1 MKFDPVS
8 ICRVLSE
15 WGVKFV
21 VLGGFATVIHGSPV
35 PTEDI
40 DVIPSRDMDN
50 LERLASALQQMNAAI
65 RTSDG
70 PVHTRID
77 AGFIASM
84 PNMLNLVTDFGDM
97 DLVFNPAGRLVNYEQ
112 WNEGAKYAQL
122 EPGLV
127 VAVAALDD
135 IIASKSAA
143 NRVKDQRVL
152 PYLESLRD
160 ELRRQANDEQR

>member
-15 WGVKFV
+15 RGVKFV

-40 DVIPSRDMDN
+40 DVIPSRDMEN

-143 NRVKDQRVL
+143 NRVKDQRAL

-160 ELRRQANDEQR
+160 ELRRQANNEVE

>member
-15 WGVKFV
+15 RGVKFV

-50 LERLASALQQMNAAI
+50 LERLASALQEMNAAI

-112 WNEGAKYAQL
+112 WNKGRRTHRSSRAWL
-122 EPGLV
+122 
-127 VAVAALDD
+127 
-135 IIASKSAA
+135 
-143 NRVKDQRVL
+143 L
-152 PYLESLRD
+152 PSLLLMTSSPQSLRQI
-160 ELRRQANDEQR
+160 E

>member
-1 MKFDPVS
+1 MKFDPVA

-15 WGVKFV
+15 RGVKFV

-40 DVIPSRDMDN
+40 DVIPSRDMEN
-50 LERLASALQQMNAAI
+50 LERLASALQQMNAAT

-77 AGFIASM
+77 AGFIAS
-84 PNMLNLVTDFGDM
+84 MLNLVTDFGDM

-112 WNEGAKYAQL
+112 WNDGAKYAQL
-122 EPGLV
+122 EPGFV

-160 ELRRQANDEQR
+160 ELRRQANDEVE

>member
-15 WGVKFV
+15 RGVKFV

-40 DVIPSRDMDN
+40 DVIPSRDMEN

-160 ELRRQANDEQR
+160 ELRRQANDEVE

>member
-1 MKFDPVS
+1 MKFDPVA
-8 ICRVLSE
+8 ICRILSE
-15 WGVKFV
+15 RGVKFV
-21 VLGGFATVIHGSPV
+21 VLGGFAAVVHGSPV

-40 DVIPSRDMDN
+40 DVIPSREIEN
-50 LERLASALQQMNAAI
+50 LEKLAGALQEMNAAI

-77 AGFIASM
+77 AGFIANM
-84 PNMLNLVTDFGDM
+84 PNMLNLVTDYGDV
-97 DLVFNPAGRLVNYEQ
+97 DLVFNPAGQLSNFEQ
-112 WNEGAKYAQL
+112 WSQRAESAQL

-143 NRVKDQRVL
+143 NRLKDQRAL

-160 ELRRQANDEQR
+160 ELRRQSSE

>member
-1 MKFDPVS
+1 MKFDPVA
-8 ICRVLSE
+8 ICRILSE
-15 WGVKFV
+15 RGVKFV
-21 VLGGFATVIHGSPV
+21 VLGGFAAMVHGSPV

-40 DVIPSRDMDN
+40 DVIPSREIEN
-50 LERLASALQQMNAAI
+50 LEKLAGALQEMNAAI

-70 PVHTRID
+70 PVHTRLD

-84 PNMLNLVTDFGDM
+84 PNMLNLVTDYGDM
-97 DLVFNPAGRLVNYEQ
+97 DLVFNPAGQLSNFEQ
-112 WNEGAKYAQL
+112 WSQRAESAQL

-143 NRVKDQRVL
+143 NRLKDQKAL

-160 ELRRQANDEQR
+160 ELRRQSGE

>member
-1 MKFDPVS
+1 
-8 ICRVLSE
+8 
-15 WGVKFV
+15 
-21 VLGGFATVIHGSPV
+21 
-35 PTEDI
+35 
-40 DVIPSRDMDN
+40 
-50 LERLASALQQMNAAI
+50 MNAAI
-65 RTSDG
+65 RPSDG

-77 AGFIASM
+77 AGLNASM

-112 WNEGAKYAQL
+112 WNKGATYAQI

-160 ELRRQANDEQR
+160 ELRRQANDEAQ

>member
-1 MKFDPVS
+1 MSFDPVA
-8 ICRVLSE
+8 ICRILSE
-15 WGVKFV
+15 RGVKFV
-21 VLGGFATVIHGSPV
+21 VLGGFAAVVHGSPV

-40 DVIPSRDMDN
+40 DVIPSRDTEN
-50 LERLASALQQMNAAI
+50 LEKLAGALQEMNAAI

-77 AGFIASM
+77 AGFIANM
-84 PNMLNLVTDFGDM
+84 PNMLNLVTDYGDM
-97 DLVFNPAGRLVNYEQ
+97 DLVFNPAGQLSDFEQ
-112 WNEGAKYAQL
+112 WSQRAASAQL

-135 IIASKSAA
+135 IIASKTAA
-143 NRVKDQRVL
+143 NRLKDQRAL

-160 ELRRQANDEQR
+160 ELRRQNEQ

>member
-1 MKFDPVS
+1 MRFDPVA
-8 ICRVLSE
+8 ICRILNE
-15 WGVKFV
+15 YGVRYV
-21 VLGGFATVIHGSPV
+21 VLGGFAAVIHGSPI

-40 DVIPSRDMDN
+40 DVIPSRDIEN
-50 LERLASALQQMNAAI
+50 LGRLADALTKMNAAI

-77 AGFIASM
+77 ASFIANM
-84 PNMLNLVTDFGDM
+84 PNMLNLVTEYGDV
-97 DLVFNPAGRLVNYEQ
+97 DLVFNPAGRLSNFEQ
-112 WNEGAKYAQL
+112 WYQSADSAQL

-143 NRVKDQRVL
+143 NRLKDQKSL

-160 ELRRQANDEQR
+160 ELRRQAEG

>member
-1 MKFDPVS
+1 MKFDPVA
-8 ICRVLSE
+8 ICRILSE
-15 WGVKFV
+15 RGVKFV
-21 VLGGFATVIHGSPV
+21 VLGGFAAMVHGSPV

-40 DVIPSRDMDN
+40 DVIPSREIEN
-50 LERLASALQQMNAAI
+50 LEKLAGALQEMNAAI

-70 PVHTRID
+70 PVHTRLD

-84 PNMLNLVTDFGDM
+84 PNMLNLVTDYGDM
-97 DLVFNPAGRLVNYEQ
+97 DLVFNPAGQLSNFEQ
-112 WNEGAKYAQL
+112 WSQRAESAQL

-135 IIASKSAA
+135 IIASKSAV
-143 NRVKDQRVL
+143 NRLKDQKAL

-160 ELRRQANDEQR
+160 ELRRQSGE

>member
-15 WGVKFV
+15 RGVKFV

-50 LERLASALQQMNAAI
+50 LERLASALQEMNAAI

-77 AGFIASM
+77 AGLNASM
-84 PNMLNLVTDFGDM
+84 PNMLNLVTDFGDV

-112 WNEGAKYAQL
+112 WNKGATYAQI

-160 ELRRQANDEQR
+160 ELRRQANDEAR

>member
-1 MKFDPVS
+1 MKFDPVA
-8 ICRVLSE
+8 ICRLLSDK
-15 WGVKFV
+15 GVKFV
-21 VLGGFATVIHGSPV
+21 LLGGFAAVIHGSPV

-40 DVIPSRDMDN
+40 DVIPSRDFEN
-50 LERLASALQQMNAAI
+50 LEKLASALKEMNAAI

-70 PVHTRID
+70 PIQTRID
-77 AGFIASM
+77 AAFIANM

-97 DLVFNPAGRLVNYEQ
+97 DLVFKPAGRLSDFEH
-112 WNEGAKYAQL
+112 WNERAVSAQL

-143 NRVKDQRVL
+143 NRLKDQRSL

-160 ELRRQANDEQR
+160 ELRRQSGD

>member
-1 MKFDPVS
+1 MKFDPVA
-8 ICRVLSE
+8 ICRILSE
-15 WGVKFV
+15 RGVKFV
-21 VLGGFATVIHGSPV
+21 VLGGFAAVVHGSPV

-40 DVIPSRDMDN
+40 DVIPSREIEN
-50 LERLASALQQMNAAI
+50 LEKLAGALQEMKAAI

-77 AGFIASM
+77 AGFIANM
-84 PNMLNLVTDFGDM
+84 PNMLNLVTDYGDI
-97 DLVFNPAGRLVNYEQ
+97 DLVFNPAGQLSNFEQ
-112 WNEGAKYAQL
+112 WNQRAESAQL

-135 IIASKSAA
+135 IIASKTAA
-143 NRVKDQRVL
+143 NRLKDQRAL

-160 ELRRQANDEQR
+160 ELRRQGDK

>member
-15 WGVKFV
+15 RGVKFV

-40 DVIPSRDMDN
+40 DVIPSRDMQN
-50 LERLASALQQMNAAI
+50 LERLALALQQMNAAI

>member
-15 WGVKFV
+15 RDVKFV

-40 DVIPSRDMDN
+40 DVIPSRDMEN
-50 LERLASALQQMNAAI
+50 LERLASALQEMNAAI

-77 AGFIASM
+77 GAFIASM

-112 WNEGAKYAQL
+112 WNKGATYAQI

-160 ELRRQANDEQR
+160 ELRRQANDEAQ

>member
-15 WGVKFV
+15 RGVKFV

-50 LERLASALQQMNAAI
+50 LERLASALQEMNAAI

-112 WNEGAKYAQL
+112 WNKGATYAQI

-160 ELRRQANDEQR
+160 ELRRQANDEAR

>member
-1 MKFDPVS
+1 MKFDPVA
-8 ICRVLSE
+8 ICRILNEEKVDY
-15 WGVKFV
+15 V
-21 VLGGFATVIHGSPV
+21 VLGGFAAVVHGSPL

-40 DVIPSRDMDN
+40 DVIPSRDIEN
-50 LERLASALQQMNAAI
+50 LERLAHALNRMNAAI

-77 AGFIASM
+77 AGFIANM
-84 PNMLNLVTDFGDM
+84 PNMLNLVSVYGDM
-97 DLVFNPAGRLVNYEQ
+97 DLVFSPAGQLSGYEE
-112 WNEGAKYAQL
+112 WNERAEHAEL

-135 IIASKSAA
+135 IIASKVAA
-143 NRVKDQRVL
+143 NRLKDQKAL

-160 ELRRQANDEQR
+160 ELRRQADG

>member
-15 WGVKFV
+15 RGVKFV

-50 LERLASALQQMNAAI
+50 LERLALALQQMNAAI

-112 WNEGAKYAQL
+112 WNKGAKYAQL

-160 ELRRQANDEQR
+160 ELRRQANDEAQ

>member
-15 WGVKFV
+15 HGVKFV

-40 DVIPSRDMDN
+40 DVIPSRDMEN
-50 LERLASALQQMNAAI
+50 LERLALALQQMNAAI

-77 AGFIASM
+77 AVFIASM

-135 IIASKSAA
+135 VIASKSAA

-160 ELRRQANDEQR
+160 ELRRQANNEVE

>member
-1 MKFDPVS
+1 MKFDPVA

-15 WGVKFV
+15 HGVKYV
-21 VLGGFATVIHGSPV
+21 VLGGFAAVIHGSSL

-40 DVIPSRDMDN
+40 DVIPSRDMEN
-50 LERLASALQQMNAAI
+50 LGRLADALKTMNAAI

-77 AGFIASM
+77 AAFMTNM
-84 PNMLNLVTDFGDM
+84 PNMLNLVSDHGDVN
-97 DLVFNPAGRLVNYEQ
+97 LVFSPAGGLSDLEEWSQR
-112 WNEGAKYAQL
+112 ADSAQL

-143 NRVKDQRVL
+143 NRLKDQRSL

-160 ELRRQANDEQR
+160 ELRRQSEA